1 MIRYEAVDGGLV
13 NCCWNSCCCRYK
25 TRPLS
30 KERGVLVC
38 LAWGQSIFH
47 ITKICMP
54 RLKQKGV
61 KKKKKLMLFPTQ
73 NKSMF
78 WWLNVYTLVS
88 KLYNN
93 LVANHNQGSV
103 QYVCLDLTSGTSNS
117 GKTNALEAP
126 WSQRFS
132 FAAERR
138 DKREK
143 EVKEREKTSGSGRC
157 ETHYHAT
164 IAVNQHHEIDNNQP
178 ITTHL

>member
-1 MIRYEAVDGGLV
+1 
-13 NCCWNSCCCRYK
+13 
-25 TRPLS
+25 
-30 KERGVLVC
+30 
-38 LAWGQSIFH
+38 
-47 ITKICMP
+47 
-54 RLKQKGV
+54 
-61 KKKKKLMLFPTQ
+61 MLFPTQ

-103 QYVCLDLTSGTSNS
+103 QYVCLDLISDTSNS
-117 GKTNALEAP
+117 GKTNALEVP

-143 EVKEREKTSGSGRC
+143 EAAGE
-157 ETHYHAT
+157 
-164 IAVNQHHEIDNNQP
+164 N
-178 ITTHL
+178 LW